1 MLAKSTDSDT
11 LSNRVVH
18 VSVQLFSNEDLAY
31 EMTKNHDLLKIMIT
45 SLHAMMIKIAH
56 NSTLQC
62 KFSFFT
68 HLWQNIYFD
77 SDDFNIVKINVY
89 LSKCFS

>member
-31 EMTKNHDLLKIMIT
+31 EMTKNYDLLKIMIK
-45 SLHAMMIKIAH
+45 SLHSMMVKIAQ
-56 NSTLQC
+56 NSLLQC
-62 KFSFFT
+62 KCLEFVFKVFGRY
-68 HLWQNIYFD
+68 IA
-77 SDDFNIVKINVY
+77 Y
-89 LSKCFS
+89 LKGGCYSLKT